1 MTMINCAQCNRDISS
16 ESFRYEADDGR
27 ILCEACFQSDEAT
40 PEPHQA
46 TFAFLRGIVGVL
58 KIMAFVGLAGG
69 AVLAHSSYGYNGLI
83 SAGAAICGILIF
95 LACLILSE
103 LVRLGLSLE
112 QGIERVS
119 LNMDR
124 LLNLLM
130 TQKKEPVVPDDTR
143 EGEEPW

>member
-1 MTMINCAQCNRDISS
+1 MINCAQCNRDISS

-27 ILCEACFQSDEAT
+27 ILCEECFHGEEAT
-40 PEPHQA
+40 PEPHGA
-46 TFAFLRGIVGVL
+46 KFGFLRVLVQML
-58 KIMAFVGLAGG
+58 KIMGFVGLAGG

-119 LNMDR
+119 LSTDR
-124 LLNLLM
+124 LLNLIRA
-130 TQKKEPVVPDDTR
+130 QEKGPAVPDGTR